1 MEEEI
6 KYYLKLLNFL
16 RNEEFDDETLQR
28 CVEYLDKPK
37 VLEPEPTAPV
47 FNPPNEILECNDEII
62 KLALLRDEPRGM
74 QIEGNNICYNKKKYN
89 FNNVFQAS
97 DESIVYEMLE
107 FINKRTMVNKDSSVI
122 TFGYSGSGKSTLI
135 RKLIENIGG
144 IRFKLYEIY
153 LNKIYIYLNGL
164 KVEIPIKDLD
174 SDKYIFE
181 SYDILNVCEKFARRK
196 DNGVNSTS
204 SRSHT
209 VLELYYPNCK
219 VSLFD
224 LAGNEKINKKEQVD
238 EAKFINNSLFNV
250 SRYLKLGP
258 KHKDNKCMLLNVIKK
273 TANIIFTMLLH
284 DNGANSATNHLLMFS
299 DILKLL

>member
-181 SYDILNVCEKFARRK
+181 SSLNPERTSIS
-196 DNGVNSTS
+196 ST
-204 SRSHT
+204 
-209 VLELYYPNCK
+209 
-219 VSLFD
+219 
-224 LAGNEKINKKEQVD
+224 
-238 EAKFINNSLFNV
+238 
-250 SRYLKLGP
+250 
-258 KHKDNKCMLLNVIKK
+258 
-273 TANIIFTMLLH
+273 
-284 DNGANSATNHLLMFS
+284 
-299 DILKLL
+299 